1 MLFNQPGAAGVPSG
15 NGAAGNSAAAAGGDI
30 IDVTTE
36 SFLKD
41 VMEESKRRPV
51 LVDFWAPW
59 CGPCKS
65 LGPILEKVVTA
76 AKGKVRLAKMNIDD
90 HPVIPGKLGI
100 QSIPTVYAFVGGQPV
115 DGFMGALPEGQ
126 VKGFVE
132 RLLAGAGGAEAGP
145 DLGEMLAMAEA
156 ALAEKN
162 PSGAAEVFAAVLSQD
177 PENLAAL
184 SGLVRSQVAAGAV
197 EQAKAIL
204 ASVPPE
210 KQNDAA
216 ISAARAAVELAEQA
230 AALGD
235 LATLEAK
242 VDVDPGDHQS
252 RFDLALALNGRDR
265 REDALIHL
273 LDIVKR
279 DRAWNEDAARKQL
292 LQFFEAWGP
301 ADPLTLKGRKKL
313 SAIMFA

>member
-1 MLFNQPGAAGVPSG
+1 MLFNQPGASG
-15 NGAAGNSAAAAGGDI
+15 AAAGNGGAAPAGDI

-41 VMEESKRRPV
+41 VMEESKHRPV

-65 LGPILEKVVTA
+65 LGPILEKVVKD

-100 QSIPTVYAFVGGQPV
+100 QSVPTVYAFVGGQPV

-126 VKGFVE
+126 VKGFVD
-132 RLLAGAGGAEAGP
+132 RLIGGEAGN
-145 DLGEMLAMAEA
+145 DVADVLASAEA
-156 ALAEKN
+156 ALAEHDLA
-162 PSGAAEVFAAVLSQD
+162 GAAEIFAAVLGED
-177 PENLAAL
+177 PTNLAAL
-184 SGLVRSQVAAGAV
+184 AGLVRTQIQAGAL
-197 EQAKAIL
+197 EQAKATL
-204 ASVPPE
+204 ASVPAD
-210 KQNDAA
+210 KANDPA
-216 ISAARAAVELAEQA
+216 ISAARAALEIAEQA

-235 LATLEAK
+235 LATLQAK
-242 VDVDPGDHQS
+242 VDIDPADHQS
-252 RFDLALALNGRDR
+252 RFELALALNARGR

-292 LQFFEAWGP
+292 VQLFEAWG
-301 ADPLTLKGRKKL
+301 ATDPLTLSGRKKL

>member
-1 MLFNQPGAAGVPSG
+1 MLFNQPGASG
-15 NGAAGNSAAAAGGDI
+15 AAAGAGNGGAAPAGDI

-36 SFLKD
+36 SFMKD

-65 LGPILEKVVTA
+65 LGPLLEKVVKA

-90 HPVIPGKLGI
+90 HPIIPGKLGI
-100 QSIPTVYAFVGGQPV
+100 QSIPTVYAFVNGQPV

-126 VKGFVE
+126 VKDFVD
-132 RLLAGAGGAEAGP
+132 RLTGGDEGDNLAEV
-145 DLGEMLAMAEA
+145 LASAEA
-156 ALAEKN
+156 ALAEN
-162 PSGAAEVFAAVLSQD
+162 DLAGAAEIFAAVLGED
-177 PENLAAL
+177 PANLAAL
-184 SGLVRSQVAAGAV
+184 SGLVRTQVQAGAL
-197 EQAKAIL
+197 EQAKATL
-204 ASVPPE
+204 ATVPADKAGDP
-210 KQNDAA
+210 A

-230 AALGD
+230 ASLGD
-235 LATLEAK
+235 LATLQAK
-242 VDVDPGDHQS
+242 VDLDPADHQS
-252 RFDLALALNGRDR
+252 RFELALALNARGR

-292 LQFFEAWGP
+292 LQLFEAWGP
-301 ADPLTLKGRKKL
+301 TDPLTLSGRKKL

>member
-1 MLFNQPGAAGVPSG
+1 MLFNQPGASG
-15 NGAAGNSAAAAGGDI
+15 AAAGTGNGGAAPAGDI

-36 SFLKD
+36 SFMKD
-41 VMEESKRRPV
+41 VMEESKHRPV

-65 LGPILEKVVTA
+65 LGPLLEKVVKA

-90 HPVIPGKLGI
+90 HPIIPGKLGI
-100 QSIPTVYAFVGGQPV
+100 QSIPTVYAFVNGQPV

-126 VKGFVE
+126 VKDFVD
-132 RLLAGAGGAEAGP
+132 RLTGGDEGDNLAEV
-145 DLGEMLAMAEA
+145 LASAEA
-156 ALAEKN
+156 ALAEN
-162 PSGAAEVFAAVLSQD
+162 DLAGAAEIFAAVLGED
-177 PENLAAL
+177 PANLAAL
-184 SGLVRSQVAAGAV
+184 SGLVRTQVQAGAL
-197 EQAKAIL
+197 EQAKATL
-204 ASVPPE
+204 ATVPADKAGDP
-210 KQNDAA
+210 A

-230 AALGD
+230 ASLGD

-242 VDVDPGDHQS
+242 VDVDPTDHQS
-252 RFDLALALNGRDR
+252 RFELALALNARGR

-292 LQFFEAWGP
+292 LQLFEAWGP
-301 ADPLTLKGRKKL
+301 TDPLTLSGRKKL